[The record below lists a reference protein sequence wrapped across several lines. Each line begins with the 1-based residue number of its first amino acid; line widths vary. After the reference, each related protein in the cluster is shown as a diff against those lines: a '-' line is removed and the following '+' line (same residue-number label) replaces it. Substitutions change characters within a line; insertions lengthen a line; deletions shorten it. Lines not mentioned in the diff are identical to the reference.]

1 MAIETC
7 WELPVTLLE
16 SLLDVLVDIKAITE
30 VVVDDTTGRPRT
42 KEVIYNS
49 HATAIKMLI
58 YSSTFSTNGEI
69 HWQALERSKISTHP
83 I

>member
-16 SLLDVLVDIKAITE
+16 SLLDVLVEIKAITE
-30 VVVDDTTGRPRT
+30 VVVDDTTGRAPILEQKRS
-42 KEVIYNS
+42 YNS

-58 YSSTFSTNGEI
+58 YSSTFS
-69 HWQALERSKISTHP
+69 KINEYYR
-83 I
+83 